1 MEANDKADGMIDNF
15 IFSEN
20 NRQIKEETDRILN
33 DKSPSE
39 PLLITGAQGT
49 GKSCL
54 LSGLCAAYRR
64 RRNESP
70 ACKVNGADFMD
81 AMVEA
86 ICRDGLK
93 EFADEYGRYELLL
106 IDDIDDLADRRIM
119 LESFAGLIG
128 RLSERCMIVMTA
140 TRQFDTKKLAGWMRT
155 RIRELTLYPLS
166 KELFLEMMDSRFV
179 SAGVKLSRKQREFL
193 YVRSNKNVRSFDGV
207 YNKILLNCKVNGNY
221 KLSMNDLL
229 VYTRP

>member
-1 MEANDKADGMIDNF
+1 
-15 IFSEN
+15 
-20 NRQIKEETDRILN
+20 
-33 DKSPSE
+33 
-39 PLLITGAQGT
+39 
-49 GKSCL
+49 
-54 LSGLCAAYRR
+54 
-64 RRNESP
+64 
-70 ACKVNGADFMD
+70 
-81 AMVEA
+81 
-86 ICRDGLK
+86 
-93 EFADEYGRYELLL
+93 
-106 IDDIDDLADRRIM
+106 M

-128 RLSERCMIVMTA
+128 RLSESCMIVMTA